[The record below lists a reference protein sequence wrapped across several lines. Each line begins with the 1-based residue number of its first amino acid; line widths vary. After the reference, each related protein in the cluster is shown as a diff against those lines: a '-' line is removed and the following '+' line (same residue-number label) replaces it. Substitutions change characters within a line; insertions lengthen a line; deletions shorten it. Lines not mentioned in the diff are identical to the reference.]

1 MKQVIMM
8 TKEGCGSCV
17 TFKPIAKQIAD
28 EYGYEFKIILNP
40 KVDVPFFPFFFI
52 MDEGKIIQKW
62 GGTQERKYRSVLKR
76 TNKQSQKDQDG

>member
-8 TKEGCGSCV
+8 TKDGCGSCT

-28 EYGYEFKIILNP
+28 EFGYEFKIVPNP
-40 KVDVPFFPFFFI
+40 KVNVPFFPFFFI
-52 MDEGKIIQKW
+52 MDEGKIIQQW

-76 TNKQSQKDQDG
+76 TSKQSQKNQDG